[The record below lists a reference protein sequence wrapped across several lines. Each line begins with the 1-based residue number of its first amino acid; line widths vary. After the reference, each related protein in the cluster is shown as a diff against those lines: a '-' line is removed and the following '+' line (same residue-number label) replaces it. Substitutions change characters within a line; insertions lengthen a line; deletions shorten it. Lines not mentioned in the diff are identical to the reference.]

1 MGKSVIQR
9 MYMEYI
15 KEKIMN
21 EQERALDLQLG
32 DALAEL
38 ESLKAERDA
47 LKANR
52 DEYQVAADKLAME
65 NKILR
70 DTKSF
75 DILQESVEYN
85 ELKIEFQNYRNEMRE
100 EVVSLE
106 KERDALK
113 AQWSA
118 VSKTLHDVSI
128 ANQLLIQAAQAG
140 LDALDKCRIV
150 VDDEGNK
157 SKEVTPKVITKAIKQ
172 LQAALGD
179 KT

>member
-1 MGKSVIQR
+1 MNRTTLIEEVRFLQR
-9 MYMEYI
+9 ELTSCTTDWY
-15 KEKIMN
+15 
-21 EQERALDLQLG
+21 ALFR
-32 DALAEL
+32 EL
-38 ESLKAERDA
+38 RDITDS
-47 LKANR
+47 R

-118 VSKTLHDVSI
+118 VSKILHDVSI
-128 ANQLLIQAAQAG
+128 SQQLLIQAAQAG
-140 LDALDKCRIV
+140 LDALDKCRIVV

-172 LQAALGD
+172 LQAALRGEM
-179 KT
+179 K